1 MELVPELVAAG
12 VLAIALALAGAD
24 ATDGEEHREPVVAE
38 DCGGRATED
47 ACRQVL
53 ANVSGQRED

>member
-1 MELVPELVAAG
+1 MDAVLDVIVVLVF
-12 VLAIALALAGAD
+12 ALAGALAMGD
-24 ATDGEEHREPVVAE
+24 ATDGEEHGEPVVME
-38 DCGGRATED
+38 DCGRRATED